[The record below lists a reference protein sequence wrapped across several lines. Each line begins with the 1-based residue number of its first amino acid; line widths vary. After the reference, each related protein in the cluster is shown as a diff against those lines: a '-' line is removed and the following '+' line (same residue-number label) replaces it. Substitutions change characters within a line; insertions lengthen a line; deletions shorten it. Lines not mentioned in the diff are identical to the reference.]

1 MLDSKDLRTE
11 LYYNLSSSVRVKEES
26 YIGLTQENS
35 IEFLY
40 YNLNL
45 KVLR

>member
-1 MLDSKDLRTE
+1 MLDNKDSRTK
-11 LYYNLSSSVRVKEES
+11 LCYNLNSSVRVNEEP

>member
-1 MLDSKDLRTE
+1 MLDNKDSRTK
-11 LYYNLSSSVRVKEES
+11 LCYNLNSSVRVNKES
-26 YIGLTQENS
+26 YIRLTQENL